1 MLLRLIEIP
10 GSIPVSYFHQCVGI
24 DCCMIYAED
33 KAVKTGS
40 KADIGLAWG
49 ESNEA
54 SADDAA
60 FFLGQDAARER
71 AADLA
76 NVSSP
81 FSTHTLI
88 SINYRMFNHNDECQ
102 DFVWKN
108 KYNMLTS
115 LG

>member
-1 MLLRLIEIP
+1 MTA
-10 GSIPVSYFHQCVGI
+10 SYITKYCGV
-24 DCCMIYAED
+24 DCRFIYAED

-88 SINYRMFNHNDECQ
+88 SINYRMFNHNDQGQ
-102 DFVWKN
+102 DFVWEN
-108 KYNMLTS
+108 DHNMLTS